1 MCLVHLYIRACV
13 FLCERVCVCARARVL
28 MHACVCVCVCLR
40 VCVCVSFCTCDG
52 VCVCVCARACVGV
65 LLAHRHTRCTRC
77 IQVEQ
82 LGALQPDTAVLT
94 SGERVPVERVQ
105 VGDMVLVRPGDRVP
119 VDGRVVAGSSGVN
132 QANLTG
138 EATPVVKS
146 PGLAVFS
153 GTLNAGG
160 GSLEVRCEQ
169 VSADSAAARMV
180 ALVEDA
186 QLQTSRTEQRVK
198 RVAAWCAISSV
209 CLSVCLSVFIDLSI
223 SIYLSI

>member
-1 MCLVHLYIRACV
+1 MCVLCIFTYVRACFCV
-13 FLCERVCVCARARVL
+13 SVCVYARARSCSC
-28 MHACVCVCVCLR
+28 MRACVCVCLR

-52 VCVCVCARACVGV
+52 VCVCARARACVGV

-209 CLSVCLSVFIDLSI
+209 CLSVCLSVYL
-223 SIYLSI
+223 SIYLSK